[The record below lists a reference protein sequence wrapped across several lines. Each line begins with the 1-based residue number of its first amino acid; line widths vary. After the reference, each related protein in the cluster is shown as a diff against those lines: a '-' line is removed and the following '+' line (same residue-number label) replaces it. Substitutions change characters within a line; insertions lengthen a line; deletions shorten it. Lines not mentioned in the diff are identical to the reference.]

1 MPTSLCAVSST
12 PGFTP
17 SFLPSSIIVYISIAY
32 SYMRRPC
39 ILTSKHSL
47 CLFQNMLYINWGE
60 GGFDELKITKL
71 LTMVVDE
78 RGVIE
83 LKTLIK
89 ALMLRP
95 LPTK

>member
-1 MPTSLCAVSST
+1 
-12 PGFTP
+12 
-17 SFLPSSIIVYISIAY
+17 
-32 SYMRRPC
+32 
-39 ILTSKHSL
+39 
-47 CLFQNMLYINWGE
+47 MLYINWGE